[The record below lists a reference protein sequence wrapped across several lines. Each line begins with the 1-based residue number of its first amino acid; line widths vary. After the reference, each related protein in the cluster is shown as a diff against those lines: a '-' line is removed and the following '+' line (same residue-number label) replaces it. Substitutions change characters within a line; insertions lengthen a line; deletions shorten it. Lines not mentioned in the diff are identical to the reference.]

1 MMHALSFISFQWTE
15 HMKLELKQRQNYRFI
30 FPIQTR
36 WADND
41 MYGHVNN
48 VTYYSYFDTAANALL
63 IEKCGFDAHQSP
75 IIGLVVESSCKFYK
89 ELSYPEIIEVG
100 VSIERIGNSSLTY
113 DLAIFKLNENQASA
127 QGHFVH
133 VFVNRE
139 TRKSTPIPQYM
150 RDALS
155 QFFSQNTSKF
165 IH

>member
-1 MMHALSFISFQWTE
+1 
-15 HMKLELKQRQNYRFI
+15 MKQTAKLRSEYKFI

-63 IEKCGFDAHQSP
+63 IQQAGFSASDSP
-75 IIGLVVESSCKFYK
+75 QIGLVVSSACDFLK

-100 VSIERIGNSSLTY
+100 VAISRMGNSSLTY
-113 DLAIFKLNENQASA
+113 DLAIFKQNEETAAA

-133 VFVNRE
+133 VFVDRQ
-139 TRKSTPIPQYM
+139 TRKSTTISQPM
-150 RDALS
+150 RDALIPYLV
-155 QFFSQNTSKF
+155 QE
-165 IH
+165 

>member
-1 MMHALSFISFQWTE
+1 
-15 HMKLELKQRQNYRFI
+15 MKPETKRRQNYRFL

-63 IEKCGFDAHQSP
+63 IQHAGFDLRNTP
-75 IIGLVVESSCKFYK
+75 IIGLVVDSACSFLQ

-100 VSIERIGNSSLTY
+100 VAIEKIGNSSLRY
-113 DLAIFKLNENQASA
+113 DFAIFKQGQNEAAA

-133 VFVNRE
+133 VFVDRQ
-139 TRKSTPIPQYM
+139 TRKSTSIPEDM
-150 RDALS
+150 RDALT
-155 QFFSQNTSKF
+155 QFLL
-165 IH
+165 

>member
-1 MMHALSFISFQWTE
+1 
-15 HMKLELKQRQNYRFI
+15 MKPKTKRRQNYRFL

-63 IEKCGFDAHQSP
+63 IQHACFDLQNTP
-75 IIGLVVESSCKFYK
+75 IIGLVVDSACSFLQ

-100 VSIERIGNSSLTY
+100 VAIEKIGNSSLRY
-113 DLAIFKLNENQASA
+113 DLAIFKQGQNEAAA

-133 VFVNRE
+133 VFVDRQ
-139 TRKSTPIPQYM
+139 TRKSTSIPDDM
-150 RDALS
+150 RDALT
-155 QFFSQNTSKF
+155 QFLL
-165 IH
+165 

>member
-1 MMHALSFISFQWTE
+1 
-15 HMKLELKQRQNYRFI
+15 MKIQAQTRAQYRFI

-63 IEKCGFDAHQSP
+63 IEKAGFDIQHSK
-75 IIGLVVESSCKFYK
+75 IIGLVVQSSCQFLQ

-100 VSIERIGNSSLTY
+100 VAIEKIGTSSLTY
-113 DLAIFKLNENQASA
+113 HLAIFKQQQDQASA

-133 VFVNRE
+133 VFVDRQQ
-139 TRKSTPIPQYM
+139 RKSTPIPSEM
-150 RDALS
+150 RDALAEYVI
-155 QFFSQNTSKF
+155 K
-165 IH
+165 I

>member
-1 MMHALSFISFQWTE
+1 
-15 HMKLELKQRQNYRFI
+15 MKPETKHRQNYRFL

-63 IEKCGFDAHQSP
+63 IQHAGFDLRNTP
-75 IIGLVVESSCKFYK
+75 IIGLVVDSACSFLQ

-100 VSIERIGNSSLTY
+100 VAIEKIGNSSLRY
-113 DLAIFKLNENQASA
+113 DLAIFKQGQNEAAA

-133 VFVNRE
+133 VFVDRQ
-139 TRKSTPIPQYM
+139 TRKSTSIPEDI
-150 RDALS
+150 RDALT
-155 QFFSQNTSKF
+155 QFLL
-165 IH
+165 

>member
-1 MMHALSFISFQWTE
+1 
-15 HMKLELKQRQNYRFI
+15 MKIQAQTRAQYHFI

-63 IEKCGFDAHQSP
+63 IEKAGFDIQHSK
-75 IIGLVVESSCKFYK
+75 IIGLVVQSSCQFLQ

-100 VSIERIGNSSLTY
+100 VAIEKIGTSSLTY
-113 DLAIFKLNENQASA
+113 HLAIFKQQQDQASA

-133 VFVNRE
+133 VFVDRQQ
-139 TRKSTPIPQYM
+139 RKSTPIPSEM
-150 RDALS
+150 RDALAEYVI
-155 QFFSQNTSKF
+155 K
-165 IH
+165 I